1 MWWLSF
7 LFMWENWSND
17 SPVWGCLWWPL
28 YDAWPMEQPRS
39 AALWPRRLLTESI
52 KACGAE
58 SWKPIGREEGVAWFE
73 FCSAAPAP
81 IHTRTAWL
89 LTQAFTCTTLES
101 CISCYP
107 FSPSTC
113 ISCHPIIGIFHPLK
127 KFWITS
133 MAPPEDFDW
142 SKRRCGQAENG
153 CEGLWAKGLPLLL
166 LLHLHHL
173 HLILLLLLFKGLNQ
187 PPTGG
192 LMPTWSSA
200 SSATYFQ
207 IGISGESGIFQ
218 IPSDSLKWLRFL
230 FGHGLVVEDVVSLLA
245 NFTPFEITTTHI
257 WVSLRLLS
265 SRNQEDE
272 NMDQLKFLYQP
283 VHRES

>member
-1 MWWLSF
+1 
-7 LFMWENWSND
+7 
-17 SPVWGCLWWPL
+17 
-28 YDAWPMEQPRS
+28 
-39 AALWPRRLLTESI
+39 
-52 KACGAE
+52 
-58 SWKPIGREEGVAWFE
+58 
-73 FCSAAPAP
+73 
-81 IHTRTAWL
+81 
-89 LTQAFTCTTLES
+89 
-101 CISCYP
+101 
-107 FSPSTC
+107 
-113 ISCHPIIGIFHPLK
+113 
-127 KFWITS
+127 

-173 HLILLLLLFKGLNQ
+173 HLLLLHLHHLHLLLLLLLFKGLNQ

-230 FGHGLVVEDVVSLLA
+230 FGHGLVVEDVASLLA
-245 NFTPFEITTTHI
+245 NFTPFDITTTHI
-257 WVSLRLLS
+257 
-265 SRNQEDE
+265 
-272 NMDQLKFLYQP
+272 
-283 VHRES
+283 

>member
-89 LTQAFTCTTLES
+89 LTPAFTCCTTLQS
-101 CISCYP
+101 CISFYP
-107 FSPSTC
+107 LF
-113 ISCHPIIGIFHPLK
+113 PIY
-127 KFWITS
+127 
-133 MAPPEDFDW
+133 MY
-142 SKRRCGQAENG
+142 Q
-153 CEGLWAKGLPLLL
+153 
-166 LLHLHHL
+166 
-173 HLILLLLLFKGLNQ
+173 
-187 PPTGG
+187 
-192 LMPTWSSA
+192 
-200 SSATYFQ
+200 
-207 IGISGESGIFQ
+207 
-218 IPSDSLKWLRFL
+218 
-230 FGHGLVVEDVVSLLA
+230 
-245 NFTPFEITTTHI
+245 
-257 WVSLRLLS
+257 LS
-265 SRNQEDE
+265 SN
-272 NMDQLKFLYQP
+272 NWHFSSIKKVLYNLNGP
-283 VHRES
+283 ARGFWLVET